1 MSPTAI
7 GSQPALA
14 GRRGQG
20 PGVTMTIL
28 SFFSTSIGVAA
39 ATGLV
44 PLQASAWI
52 SVPGTLFFL
61 AFVYL
66 RHGVNRV
73 WSAAEKAAYRRIAL
87 GNLLVNIGW
96 PFAGLTVGIGTAAA
110 IMAVGPVSVGLW
122 DDIKSRRTKMLLL
135 RAGVMAGV
143 LLVTEPWDGATFSGW
158 KAILG
163 VLGAAGGAW
172 HFWNLLKCL
181 DVFGKNDAKRQDQA
195 MLKSNLIAAPII
207 LGVAVLVSLIL
218 GDSWVSGDVNLGSVA
233 TVVGRG
239 AFAALFVFVFSIL
252 LTNRAKGYLQPST
265 QGVMFA
271 FSPIVGGIVGV
282 VGGHFGWISGNQGIS
297 VVSGAGIIVVSYFA
311 YRVAREQ
318 AAQER
323 AAVEAG
329 SSVAAREGDD
339 VSGQP
344 SAPLVDPKLNLG
356 SPAWFPPAPHVEP
369 ENPWVRPAG
378 EPLNEPACFTA
389 QQAPSREF
397 LVSSTGTAKLTAE
410 GVLFPDGSGFFCRVG
425 NLSVRIESVGRGTH
439 GDGSF
444 KGSWATGISAVI
456 DGTEVSIPSTGE
468 FRVDLDEGTLFLESG
483 ITIRPGG
490 VVAAE

>member
-1 MSPTAI
+1 
-7 GSQPALA
+7 
-14 GRRGQG
+14 
-20 PGVTMTIL
+20 MTIL
-28 SFFSTSIGVAA
+28 SFFSSSVGVAA

-73 WSAAEKAAYRRIAL
+73 WTAAEKVAYRRIAL

-122 DDIKSRRTKMLLL
+122 DDIKFRRTKMLLL

-158 KAILG
+158 QAILG

-195 MLKSNLIAAPII
+195 MLVSNLIAAPII
-207 LGVAVLVSLIL
+207 LCVAVTVSLIL
-218 GDSWVSGDVNLGSVA
+218 GQSWVSGDVNFGSVA
-233 TVVGRG
+233 SVVMRG

-282 VGGHFGWISGNQGIS
+282 VGGHFGWIPGNQGIS
-297 VVSGAGIIVVSYFA
+297 VVSGAGIVVVSFFA

-318 AAQER
+318 AAQEK
-323 AAVEAG
+323 AVVEAG
-329 SSVAAREGDD
+329 SSVDAREGDALG
-339 VSGQP
+339 GQP
-344 SAPLVDPKLNLG
+344 PV
-356 SPAWFPPAPHVEP
+356 PPVLPVEP
-369 ENPWVRPAG
+369 KDNPWARPAG
-378 EPLNEPACFTA
+378 GLPPEPAWVTA
-389 QQAPSREF
+389 QRVPAREF
-397 LVSSTGTAKLTAE
+397 SVAITGTAMLTAA
-410 GVLFPDGSGFFCRVG
+410 GVQFPDGSGFNCRVG
-425 NLSVRIESVGRGTH
+425 NLSVRIESVGGGTH
-439 GDGSF
+439 SDGSF
-444 KGSWATGISAVI
+444 TGSWALGISVVI
-456 DGTEVSIPSTGE
+456 DDGTEVSIPSTGA
-468 FRVDLDEGTLFLESG
+468 FRVDLNDGTVYLESG
-483 ITIRPGG
+483 VTIRPGG
-490 VVAAE
+490 VRAAE